1 MGADVAFRYVI
12 CGAGAV
18 GGAVGGLL
26 LESGSRVLF
35 VARPAQAEAISR
47 GFQIELEGRSILVRG
62 QAVTSAR
69 QIEPRP
75 EDFIMLSV
83 KSQGAAIAIEELTQV
98 YGEATPIACLQNGV
112 RNEEVAARRF
122 ARVYAG
128 VVLFSAIQ
136 LDPNLIT
143 ITRGRQIIVGSYP
156 EGLDATVEQ
165 LRKDLAR
172 AGFDC
177 LASPHAMAIK
187 WDKLIAN
194 LNNATHA
201 ITGLSL
207 EESHSDPQMRLL
219 MAEVC
224 QEGARVLEAAGLK
237 FDPPD
242 SPLRIRDRIESLR
255 RPPEGPQ
262 HETPRSFPSM
272 WQDLYL
278 GRPSTE
284 IEFLNGEIVKLGQRL
299 GIQTPYNSALVE
311 IVTEMSRRGLK
322 PGLYTPAQLGAL
334 IEGHKIGR
342 GSI

>member
-1 MGADVAFRYVI
+1 MSADVAFRYII
-12 CGAGAV
+12 CGAGAI

-47 GFQIELEGRSILVRG
+47 GLEIDLEGRKIVVRG
-62 QAVTSAR
+62 QAVTSPR

-75 EDFIMLSV
+75 EDFIILSV
-83 KSQGAAIAIEELTQV
+83 KSQDAAAAVEQLAEV

-122 ARVYAG
+122 ERVYAG

-136 LDPNLIT
+136 LDPKQIAV
-143 ITRGRQIIVGSYP
+143 TRGRQIIIGSYP
-156 EGLDATVEQ
+156 EGVDATAER
-165 LRKDLAR
+165 LRGDLAR

-177 LASPHAMAIK
+177 LLSARAMAIK

-207 EESHSDPQMRLL
+207 EESYSDPQMRLL

-224 QEGARVLEAAGLK
+224 QEGVRVLEAAGIA

-242 SPLRIRDRIESLR
+242 SPLRIRERIESLR
-255 RPPEGPQ
+255 RPPEDPPGKGGVP
-262 HETPRSFPSM
+262 SFPSM

-284 IEFLNGEIVKLGQRL
+284 VEFLNGEIVRLGQSL
-299 GIQTPYNSALVE
+299 GLKTPYNSALVE
-311 IVTEMSRRGLK
+311 IINQMSGRGLK
-322 PGLYTPAQLGAL
+322 PGLYAPAELAALLGSR
-334 IEGHKIGR
+334 R
-342 GSI
+342 GG